1 MPVMEIPRFRDEIRI
16 SDLESFYRFR
26 LSQTTVLWPDQAI
39 PLLGYMCWPND
50 PAVRGEL
57 VLQLRNWS
65 GGSQAVPPRLARIQ
79 HEWLRVTDI
88 FHTYYDL
95 CQGQHQQGR
104 GGPSIGKAVELV
116 EANAKS
122 WGTGAANL
130 WSLWDKHKDV
140 AHLVT
145 AATLVCGDVHTRSG
159 NKPFGPFG
167 LQVDQFGPF
176 QMTMLMPDLIL
187 AVGLEFERHGL
198 KRIPSGRSEPKFDP
212 DTLWRIPP
220 DINVVPLPPP

>member
-1 MPVMEIPRFRDEIRI
+1 
-16 SDLESFYRFR
+16 
-26 LSQTTVLWPDQAI
+26 
-39 PLLGYMCWPND
+39 MCWPND
-50 PAVRGEL
+50 PAARGEL

-140 AHLVT
+140 AH
-145 AATLVCGDVHTRSG
+145 
-159 NKPFGPFG
+159 
-167 LQVDQFGPF
+167 
-176 QMTMLMPDLIL
+176 
-187 AVGLEFERHGL
+187 
-198 KRIPSGRSEPKFDP
+198 
-212 DTLWRIPP
+212 W
-220 DINVVPLPPP
+220 